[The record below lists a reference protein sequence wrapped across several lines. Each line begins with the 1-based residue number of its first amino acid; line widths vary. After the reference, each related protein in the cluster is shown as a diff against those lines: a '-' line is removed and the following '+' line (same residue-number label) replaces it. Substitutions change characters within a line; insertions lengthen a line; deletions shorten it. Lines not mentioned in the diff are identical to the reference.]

1 MFFKYLTK
9 HPKVVYSNGCPASVM
24 RLFNSLN
31 KILSVIA
38 TFALL
43 FNSLSPS
50 LVVLA
55 QEATTT
61 PIPEAT
67 PTDTPTPTEE
77 PAMITSW
84 AIL

>member
-38 TFALL
+38 TFATI
-43 FNSLSPS
+43 FNSL
-50 LVVLA
+50 
-55 QEATTT
+55 
-61 PIPEAT
+61 AT
-67 PTDTPTPTEE
+67 P
-77 PAMITSW
+77 AFV
-84 AIL
+84 LG